1 MYPITEAVRA
11 LFEAENAKVLRITGS
26 TVKKLPTEISV
37 YNGDE
42 LIYQSGDGKH
52 LKLYSGSTEIYDSQ
66 DAHVVILYSGTEP
79 IFINDEAGMPIQI
92 EITSDN
98 VRESSFFID
107 RYSCNGEKLEVG
119 TAIAAE
125 MKLTLDNADGQ
136 FDGVV
141 FEGTELFVEVGVA
154 DWTQESPA
162 VNWVPCGYFTPDEQ
176 PRRLTT
182 ITIEALDRMTRFDVA
197 VDATALSFPATIA
210 GLVGQVCTACGVT
223 LAQSISA
230 LTNAD
235 VTVAEL
241 PSSQGQITY
250 RNIIQWCAGIMGTNA
265 WFDWNGQLRFSW
277 YDNATGYV
285 STTDNRYSS
294 DLFENDLTVTGVEYT
309 NDSGIAIVEGTDDYA
324 IDLTGNTIAG
334 PLIATVLPPLNMAL
348 NGFTYRPF
356 TAAVVNAPYL
366 WPMDVVTFTD
376 KNGSNHT
383 SALTNVAFGLNG
395 TTALESKGMT
405 YAINKA
411 AQPKGFTREQA
422 QLINQVAQDIENNI
436 DDSLTQQE
444 IFNRLTDNG
453 AAQGMVL
460 YNGQLYINASYIN
473 SGIVKAEYIDGENLH
488 VKAANIDGT
497 LVIGQLP
504 SDVATDS
511 DIPTKVSE
519 LTNDSGFQNSSQVTT
534 ITNNTIST
542 TNVTAQNLKVKAAN
556 VEGTF
561 TANKIVGGTMTLGG
575 ANNVNGVLQVLD
587 ASGNVVVTINNA
599 GADITDG
606 SVVAYSDDRQRR
618 VLLSDG
624 IVAFQY
630 YNDVAQPLGWRDAL
644 KLSIDDA
651 LDTQI
656 STYGGGGELD
666 ISGRGR
672 VYLSNKADT
681 LDDANAEIDM
691 DDDSIAMRVTSG
703 AGVIEGASLRLAPD
717 SFRMSYRDPLTGDTS
732 DMFEFVP
739 NGASNTPLDI
749 GNGGTGATN
758 ATNARAKLGI
768 TPANIG
774 AAPEIQVTT
783 VTGTPDS
790 NGNIS
795 MGLSAGRYVVVSA
808 KVSSLIATPWVS
820 GSDNN
825 WHARIIGVNGS
836 AITSGSVTV
845 TVYYQAL

>member
-11 LFEAENAKVLRITGS
+11 LFEAEYAKVLRITGS
-26 TVKKLPTEISV
+26 TVKKLPSEISV

-162 VNWVPCGYFTPDEQ
+162 VNWVPCGYFTPDVQ

-182 ITIEALDRMTRFDVA
+182 ITIEALDRMTKFDVV
-197 VDATALSFPATIA
+197 VDAADLTFPATIA
-210 GLVGQVCTACGVT
+210 GVVSQVCTLCGVT
-223 LAQSISA
+223 LAQSISG
-230 LTNAD
+230 LTNAAVVVSD
-235 VTVAEL
+235 L
-241 PSSQGQITY
+241 PIVQGDITY
-250 RNIIQWCAGIMGTNA
+250 RNLIQWCAGIMGTNA

-277 YDNATGYV
+277 YNNVTGYV

-294 DLFENDLTVTGVEYT
+294 DLYEDDLTITGVEYT
-309 NDSGIAIVEGTDDYA
+309 NDSGIAVVEGTDDYA
-324 IDLTGNTIAG
+324 IDLTGNAIAG
-334 PLIATVLPPLNMAL
+334 PLIATVLPPLNTAL

-376 KNGSNHT
+376 KNGNNHT

-395 TTALESKGMT
+395 TTAMESKGMT
-405 YAINKA
+405 YAVNKL

-422 QLINQVAQDIENNI
+422 QLVNQAMEHVEQDI
-436 DDSLTQQE
+436 DGSLTQQE

-460 YNGQLYINASYIN
+460 YNGQLYINANYIN

-488 VKAANIDGT
+488 VKAANIED
-497 LVIGQLP
+497 
-504 SDVATDS
+504 
-511 DIPTKVSE
+511 
-519 LTNDSGFQNSSQVTT
+519 
-534 ITNNTIST
+534 
-542 TNVTAQNLKVKAAN
+542 
-556 VEGTF
+556 TF

-575 ANNVNGVLQVLD
+575 QNNQNGVLRVLD
-587 ASGNVVVTINNA
+587 ASGNVITVLNNA
-599 GADITDG
+599 GIDITDG
-606 SVVAYSDDRQRR
+606 SVVTYSADRKSRM
-618 VLLSDG
+618 LISDG
-624 IVAFQY
+624 IVTFQY
-630 YNDVAQPLGWRDAL
+630 YVDDSQPIGWRDAL
-644 KLSIDDA
+644 KMQVSELGAFIASDYAGLNINGKRKLTLSNYEGGADTERAEIVMNDSNILMQA
-651 LDTQI
+651 LDSFDGNTSI
-656 STYGGGGELD
+656 
-666 ISGRGR
+666 
-672 VYLSNKADT
+672 
-681 LDDANAEIDM
+681 EI
-691 DDDSIAMRVTSG
+691 G
-703 AGVIEGASLRLAPD
+703 PD
-717 SFRMSYRDPLTGDTS
+717 SVTFTVDTHVGSPTVFTLASSQSDNPLS
-732 DMFEFVP
+732 
-739 NGASNTPLDI
+739 I
-749 GNGGTGATN
+749 GNGGTGANN
-758 ATNARAKLGI
+758 AASARANLGV

-795 MGLSAGRYVVVSA
+795 LGLSAGSYVVVSA
-808 KVSSLIATPWVS
+808 KVISLIATPWVS

-825 WHARIIGVNGS
+825 WYARITGVNGG
-836 AITSGSVTV
+836 AVTSGSVTV
-845 TVYYQAL
+845 TVYYQAWVSGKYSRLVERSNAAVNKTTNQTRG